1 MKTNDYDSSNGGGS
15 ITRIQNIIKE
25 AKALEKEAIHSEE
38 EAQKSYEDMVGTRT
52 RPLTRPPRT

>member
-1 MKTNDYDSSNGGGS
+1 M
-15 ITRIQNIIKE
+15 IQNIIKE
-25 AKALEKEAIHSEE
+25 AKALEQEAIHSEE